1 MSLNKIFLPITL
13 VTTTPL
19 MASDISR
26 LDLMEVFRAS
36 PFIYTTLLAMSLFS
50 LVLWLYSMYTL
61 RLRFVMPSSFIN
73 KVRQQLGEKQYTS
86 AFTTCQNTPNLTAAI
101 LASGIASRGHGHQV
115 VTEAMQTEGKRCG
128 VTLWQRISLI
138 NDVAVIAPMIGLLG
152 TVLGLFYAFYDVN
165 RSPDTLASIFDG
177 LGIAVGT
184 TVAGLIVA
192 ILAMVFYA
200 TLKFRVV
207 RLLNTIE
214 NETVTIGHLI
224 EAT

>member
-1 MSLNKIFLPITL
+1 MSLKKIFLPLAIL
-13 VTTTPL
+13 STTPL
-19 MASDISR
+19 LANETSR
-26 LDLMEVFRAS
+26 LDLMEVYRAS
-36 PFIYTTLLAMSLFS
+36 PIIYTILFAMSIFS
-50 LVLWLYSMYTL
+50 FVLWLYSMLTL
-61 RLRFVMPSSFIN
+61 RLALIMPQSFLRKIR
-73 KVRQQLGEKQYTS
+73 KQLGEKRYQT
-86 AFTTCQNTPNLTAAI
+86 AFATCQKERHFTASI

-138 NDVAVIAPMIGLLG
+138 NDVAVIAPMLGLLG

-192 ILAMVFYA
+192 ITAMVFYA
-200 TLKFRVV
+200 TLKFRVI
-207 RLLNTIE
+207 RLLNAVE
-214 NETVTIGHLI
+214 NETITIGHLI